1 MNRRVYLDDL
11 RQAPRGWIQTQT
23 AEETIALLKQGDV
36 EELSL
41 DYNLGPSTTQTGDA
55 VLRWIEREIHKNPQ
69 WQLPKV
75 IRIHSGH
82 YRGRQLMIDHLDDI
96 REQLKAEGREVPRT
110 WW

>member
-41 DYNLGPSTTQTGDA
+41 DYNLGPSTTQTGDV

-82 YRGRQLMIDHLDDI
+82 YRGRQLMIDHLGEI